1 MVVAALLLLIWFRNG
16 TMLAWAEGGIPFY
29 NPIKDYFMTSTA
41 WYEYQL
47 GNAAPTTVASSPLY
61 FILSGFE
68 AIGTPPVAMQVTIF
82 FALLTTSG
90 VSMAYLAQ
98 ELFGNRSRLVGLS
111 SGLFYMLNP
120 ISMVLWHKFLLTYI
134 FAYAS
139 FPLLFYLFVR
149 LIHSRRYSYA
159 FWFGVAS
166 LVFSYGLS
174 SPGFIVPLAGSLIL
188 YSGYWIVSHR
198 SYRNT
203 IHAATATLTIIFLW
217 FAMNSWWNLQLLF
230 TAQYQFEQG
239 FASSV
244 SGDVATLNAVSIN
257 YHSSPDN
264 LIRLIYWYYTSYGG
278 EVPWGWF
285 YSNPLVIAVGF
296 VPLATGACALF
307 FGRRKAAIFPAM
319 LLGTIIYFAK
329 GSAPPA
335 PAIFLWLFSNF
346 EVFRI
351 FRNPV
356 ETFGTFIPLAFS
368 PLIGIGIVAIATRL
382 KSYLSRFCSSP
393 ATCKLPGAFGRIGSI
408 VILLTLTSAYVYPMW
423 TGAVFSTSSYTPTN
437 NPSIGYSVVIPSD
450 YSQVNSIM
458 SKTPS
463 LYRVMVL
470 PLDNGGITYNWRY
483 GYNGGDI
490 ADELYRVPA
499 VSQSLTYSLFGTP
512 YLTSSLN
519 SAAVS
524 DPANFWKLAAI
535 TNSRYIVVSND
546 VNATDRQLV
555 NPAVIRSDF
564 TGAYSASVSGGRVNL
579 TSSHVSSIPSTE
591 GDVSMAW
598 ADATPKYILSV
609 SPTAAAQDN
618 SVINATAD
626 PGNGGLGVWIQI
638 PRNMTNMLSERYLEI
653 WLRSSQGGSIY
664 IEARDSLVHS
674 ATWDGRLNPNYSL
687 RRGEWR
693 LIVLPLDVPT
703 EFINTPGT
711 FDRGN
716 VTKLLVGMTNLDH
729 TLTNLEIG
737 GMFLDQGSF
746 SGSARNISLVGQF
759 GQLTLYE
766 LDSSVFLPRIYPIT
780 GATIENSSGEFLSNL
795 GEFNPADTAVVQS
808 SEIQHNGI
816 SFPTSPLHKPN
827 LSFQMVSP
835 SLYDVQVNASS
846 PYMLVLSETYNPLW
860 RASGP
865 WGTIPESNHFVVN
878 GYANMW
884 YITQLGVYHLQLRFT
899 PNNYL
904 TYGTIIGLFV
914 AILTFIG
921 TYRTGLKRT
930 AKRIVSKAYFRVYL

>member
-1 MVVAALLLLIWFRNG
+1 
-16 TMLAWAEGGIPFY
+16 
-29 NPIKDYFMTSTA
+29 
-41 WYEYQL
+41 
-47 GNAAPTTVASSPLY
+47 
-61 FILSGFE
+61 
-68 AIGTPPVAMQVTIF
+68 
-82 FALLTTSG
+82 
-90 VSMAYLAQ
+90 
-98 ELFGNRSRLVGLS
+98 
-111 SGLFYMLNP
+111 
-120 ISMVLWHKFLLTYI
+120 
-134 FAYAS
+134 
-139 FPLLFYLFVR
+139 
-149 LIHSRRYSYA
+149 
-159 FWFGVAS
+159 
-166 LVFSYGLS
+166 
-174 SPGFIVPLAGSLIL
+174 
-188 YSGYWIVSHR
+188 
-198 SYRNT
+198 
-203 IHAATATLTIIFLW
+203 
-217 FAMNSWWNLQLLF
+217 
-230 TAQYQFEQG
+230 
-239 FASSV
+239 
-244 SGDVATLNAVSIN
+244 
-257 YHSSPDN
+257 
-264 LIRLIYWYYTSYGG
+264 
-278 EVPWGWF
+278 
-285 YSNPLVIAVGF
+285 
-296 VPLATGACALF
+296 
-307 FGRRKAAIFPAM
+307 
-319 LLGTIIYFAK
+319 
-329 GSAPPA
+329 
-335 PAIFLWLFSNF
+335 
-346 EVFRI
+346 
-351 FRNPV
+351 
-356 ETFGTFIPLAFS
+356 
-368 PLIGIGIVAIATRL
+368 
-382 KSYLSRFCSSP
+382 
-393 ATCKLPGAFGRIGSI
+393 
-408 VILLTLTSAYVYPMW
+408 
-423 TGAVFSTSSYTPTN
+423 
-437 NPSIGYSVVIPSD
+437 
-450 YSQVNSIM
+450 
-458 SKTPS
+458 
-463 LYRVMVL
+463 
-470 PLDNGGITYNWRY
+470 
-483 GYNGGDI
+483 
-490 ADELYRVPA
+490 
-499 VSQSLTYSLFGTP
+499 
-512 YLTSSLN
+512 
-519 SAAVS
+519 
-524 DPANFWKLAAI
+524 
-535 TNSRYIVVSND
+535 
-546 VNATDRQLV
+546 
-555 NPAVIRSDF
+555 
-564 TGAYSASVSGGRVNL
+564 
-579 TSSHVSSIPSTE
+579 
-591 GDVSMAW
+591 MAW